1 MQVSQRRSLLIV
13 VDILLVNIALFA
25 ALWLGAKRSDWP
37 FSLEFAAMN
46 FYWFLLP
53 TVGYIILAT
62 VNDCYDL
69 KVASDFAAIAWAL
82 VRVTA
87 EILFAYLVVYFL
99 FPPASLPRHIIGF
112 FSLILPVTLLAW
124 RWLFIGIFSHP
135 GLRRRAIIVGAGG
148 AGRTIAH
155 AVGETLSSYYEL
167 VGFVDDDPAKQG
179 QMLEGIPVLAT
190 TADLANL
197 CRKMNVSE
205 LVVAISKN
213 MRAEGFQSVLTCHE
227 LGLKVT
233 PMALLYEQLL
243 GRVPVEHVGD
253 NWSLVLPLTSVESFT
268 LTMMVKRL
276 LDVLVSLVG
285 LAIFCVLLPLAALAI
300 HLDSRGPIFYR
311 QTRVGKG
318 GKTFRLLKLRSM
330 VADAENDGVARWAD
344 KNDSRITRF
353 GRFLRRARLDEM
365 PQFYNVLVGEMS
377 LIGPRPERPEFVDEL
392 ARQIPFYRARL
403 AVRPGLTGWAQTRYS
418 YGSSTEDSL
427 VKLQYDLY
435 YIKHLSLYLD
445 LLIFLRTVGVV
456 LSLKG
461 R

>member
-13 VDILLVNIALFA
+13 VDILLVNVALLL
-25 ALWLGAKRSDWP
+25 ALWLGAQRSAWP
-37 FSLEFAAMN
+37 FSLQFAAMN

-53 TVGYIILAT
+53 TAGYIILAT

-69 KVASDFAAIAWAL
+69 KVASDFTAIAWAL
-82 VRVTA
+82 VRVTI
-87 EILFAYLVVYFL
+87 EILFAYLIIYFL

-112 FSLILPVTLLAW
+112 FSLILPVTLLTW
-124 RWLFIGIFSHP
+124 RWVYIGIFSHP
-135 GLRRRAIIVGAGG
+135 GLRRRAIIVGAGK
-148 AGRTIAH
+148 AGRTIAR

-167 VGFVDDDPAKQG
+167 VGFADDDPAKYG
-179 QMLEGIPVLAT
+179 QVFEGIPVLAST
-190 TADLANL
+190 TDLSNL
-197 CRKMNVSE
+197 CQRLNVSE
-205 LVVAISKN
+205 LVVAISKD
-213 MRAEGFQSVLTCHE
+213 MSAEGFQSVLTCHE

-233 PMALLYEQLL
+233 PMTLLYEQLL

-253 NWSLVLPLTSVESFT
+253 NWSLVLPLTSVESST
-268 LTMMVKRL
+268 VTMIVKRL
-276 LDVLVSLVG
+276 LDVLVSIVG
-285 LAIFCVLLPLAALAI
+285 LALFCLLLPFVALAI
-300 HLDSRGPIFYR
+300 RLDSHGPIFYR
-311 QTRVGKG
+311 QVRVGRG

-344 KNDSRITRF
+344 QNDSRITRV

-377 LIGPRPERPEFVDEL
+377 LIGPRPERPEFVAEL

-403 AVRPGLTGWAQTRYS
+403 AVRPGLTGWAQTRYP

-445 LLIFLRTVGVV
+445 LLILLRTVGVV